1 MAAEGM
7 AGRIAGMPSQAT
19 HGAEGGWRSIDRAD
33 LVRIAVT
40 AAGALVAATGL
51 LEGSRVRDG
60 LLVAIALVCGWPVWA
75 EALGGV
81 RERRMTMELSM
92 ALAIVAALVLGELT
106 TVLLILLFVLVAEVL
121 EHMTIA
127 RGRRA
132 LRRLAELLPDRA
144 VVRREDVDTDV
155 PLEGVRP
162 GDEVLVKPGARIP
175 VDGTVVSGAS
185 AVDQASITGEPW
197 PAEKRPGDAVYA
209 GTVNQRGALTVRTQR
224 IGRQT
229 TFGRILDAVEKAEA
243 LKAPVQRLADRLAGW
258 LVYFT
263 LGCAA
268 ITYGASRD
276 AKATI
281 AVIIAAGACGVA
293 AGTPLALLAAVGR
306 SARAGALVRGGVAV
320 EGLSTVDTVV
330 LDKTGTLTMG
340 EPVVVGVRPARG
352 VEERDLVGAAA
363 AAERRSEH
371 SIAGAIL
378 RHAERLGVPV
388 DDPSEFHYEPGQGV
402 RALVLGRQV
411 RVGRAAWASP
421 DAPAAAGAP
430 TEPGLTQVFVAR
442 DGAPLGSLVVTDA
455 LREDAEA
462 TVAGLHALGLR
473 TVLLSG
479 DAPAATAA
487 VARRLGIEAH
497 EGALLPEQKLL
508 RVEALLAAGR
518 KVAVVGDG
526 INDAPALARADVG
539 VAMGGGT
546 DAAKETAGVV
556 LIGGRLAGLVEAIRV
571 ARRARRVIH
580 QNFAGRVVV
589 DALAI
594 VVAALGFLPPVAAG
608 LVHVGSELAFILNS
622 ARLLPR

>member
-1 MAAEGM
+1 MSSDEA
-7 AGRIAGMPSQAT
+7 
-19 HGAEGGWRSIDRAD
+19 HGIEGGWRSIPRAD
-33 LVRIAVT
+33 VVRIVVT
-40 AAGALVAATGL
+40 AVGAAVAATGL
-51 LEGSRVRDG
+51 FAGSPIRDG
-60 LLVAIALVCGWPVWA
+60 LLVGTALACGWPVWA
-75 EALGGV
+75 EALDGV
-81 RERRMTMELSM
+81 RQRRMTMELSM

-121 EHMTIA
+121 EHLTIA

-132 LRRLAELLPDRA
+132 LRRLADLLPDRA

-155 PLEGVRP
+155 ALEGVVP
-162 GDEVLVKPGARIP
+162 GDVVLVKPGARIP

-185 AVDQASITGEPW
+185 AVDQASITGEAW
-197 PAEKRPGDAVYA
+197 PAEKRPGDTVFA
-209 GTVNQRGALTVRTQR
+209 GTLNQRGALTVRTQR
-224 IGRQT
+224 TGRQT

-268 ITYGASRD
+268 ITYLASRD

-281 AVIIAAGACGVA
+281 AVIISAGACGVA

-340 EPVVVGVRPARG
+340 EPVVVEVRAAAGVL
-352 VEERDLVGAAA
+352 ERDLVGAAA

-378 RHAERLGVPV
+378 RHAERIGVPV
-388 DDPSEFHYEPGQGV
+388 ADPTEFHYVPGEGV
-402 RALVLGRQV
+402 RGLVEGREV
-411 RVGRAAWASP
+411 RVGRATWAVP
-421 DAPAAAGAP
+421 GTVPGAP
-430 TEPGLTQVFVAR
+430 PTDNGVTEVFVAR
-442 DGAPLGSLVVTDA
+442 DGLPLGSLLVTDA

-462 TVAGLHALGLR
+462 AVAGLHALGLR

-479 DAPAATAA
+479 DAPVATAA
-487 VARRLGIEAH
+487 VATRLGIAEH
-497 EGALLPEQKLL
+497 EGSLLPEQKLL
-508 RVEALLAAGR
+508 RVESLLAAGR

-539 VAMGGGT
+539 VAMGSGT

-571 ARRARRVIH
+571 ARRARQVIH
-580 QNFAGRVVV
+580 QNFIGTILV
-589 DALAI
+589 DAVAVLF
-594 VVAALGFLPPVAAG
+594 AALGYLPPVGAG

>member
-1 MAAEGM
+1 MSSDPA
-7 AGRIAGMPSQAT
+7 
-19 HGAEGGWRSIDRAD
+19 HGIEGGWRSIPRAD

-40 AAGALVAATGL
+40 AVGAAVAATGL
-51 LEGSRVRDG
+51 FAGSPIRDG
-60 LLVAIALVCGWPVWA
+60 LLVATALACGWPVWA
-75 EALGGV
+75 EALDGV
-81 RERRMTMELSM
+81 RQRRMTMELSM

-121 EHMTIA
+121 EHLTIA

-132 LRRLAELLPDRA
+132 LRRLADLLPDRA

-155 PLEGVRP
+155 ALEGVVP
-162 GDEVLVKPGARIP
+162 GDVVLVKPGARIP
-175 VDGTVVSGAS
+175 VDGTVMSGAS
-185 AVDQASITGEPW
+185 AVDQASITGEAW

-209 GTVNQRGALTVRTQR
+209 GTLNQRGALTVRTQKT
-224 IGRQT
+224 GRQT

-268 ITYGASRD
+268 ITYLASRD

-281 AVIIAAGACGVA
+281 AVIISAGACGVA

-340 EPVVVGVRPARG
+340 EPVVVEVRPAAG
-352 VEERDLVGAAA
+352 VLERDLVGAAA

-378 RHAERLGVPV
+378 RHAERIGVAV
-388 DDPSEFHYEPGQGV
+388 ADPTEFHYVPGEGV
-402 RALVLGRQV
+402 RGLVAGREV
-411 RVGRAAWASP
+411 RVGRATWAVPGSVP
-421 DAPAAAGAP
+421 GAP
-430 TEPGLTQVFVAR
+430 PTDNGVTEVFVAR
-442 DGAPLGSLVVTDA
+442 DGLPLGSLLVTDA
-455 LREDAEA
+455 LREDAQA
-462 TVAGLHALGLR
+462 AVAGLHALGLR

-479 DAPAATAA
+479 DAPVATAA
-487 VARRLGIEAH
+487 VATRLGIAEH
-497 EGALLPEQKLL
+497 EGSLLPEQKLL
-508 RVEALLAAGR
+508 RVESLLAAGR

-539 VAMGGGT
+539 VAMGSGT

-571 ARRARRVIH
+571 ARRARRVVH
-580 QNFAGRVVV
+580 QNFVGTILV
-589 DALAI
+589 DAVAVLF
-594 VVAALGFLPPVAAG
+594 AALGYLPPVGAG